1 MINIRDRAWVQ
12 VTPRGIAILLKCSEV
27 ARKVDAEGNAWESF
41 FLYFYRIATVVALPG
56 FGPGD
61 SVTPTMETEQNH
73 PTPWLSWPIWG
84 IAAFFYLTGFYQ
96 RVSPAVMTDELMRSF
111 GIGAKGLGNL
121 SAFYFYFYVAM
132 QIPTGILVDS
142 WGARKL
148 LIWGSISAAV
158 GTLIFGA
165 TSNFALACAGRALV
179 GGATAVGWLVLLKL
193 TTHWFPSRKFAMLS
207 GLGLFFGNVGAL
219 VAQVPLRL
227 LIERFG
233 WRAIVMASAGIILCV
248 GVLAMAVVRNDP
260 SDGGFQSHAHAAV
273 QEQNKTKI
281 SDLLRGFKRIFAY
294 RNTWLIFF
302 AQGGIVGPILAFTG
316 LWGAPFLR
324 ARYGLRSTTAATVCS
339 IMIVCWA
346 VASPICGALSDR
358 IGRRRPIYL
367 SGSIISAAGWA
378 AMFYI
383 NGLPLPVFIALAA
396 VTSFASGAVILGFA
410 YSKESVPV
418 QYLGTISGSTNI
430 GNMIGPTLLQPGIG
444 WILDK
449 EWSGQMANGLRVYG
463 LDSFHVGF
471 LLIVGWSLLACLLIS
486 FTEETWCKQRHWSEH
501 AGR

>member
-1 MINIRDRAWVQ
+1 VFVVEPRIQNSPLLRINWS
-12 VTPRGIAILLKCSEV
+12 GIASLLEYTEG
-27 ARKVDAEGNAWESF
+27 ARKIIVEGNAFESF
-41 FLYFYRIATVVALPG
+41 FLYFYRIATVLALPG
-56 FGPGD
+56 RWR
-61 SVTPTMETEQNH
+61 SVSVQPPMEIDRKY
-73 PTPWLSWPIWG
+73 PAPWLSWSVWG

-111 GIGAKGLGNL
+111 AVGAKGLGNL
-121 SAFYFYFYVAM
+121 SAFYFYLYVAM

-148 LIWGSISAAV
+148 LIWGSISAAA
-158 GTLIFGA
+158 GTLIFSA

-193 TTHWFPSRKFAMLS
+193 TTHWFPSRRFAMLS

-233 WRAIVMASAGIILCV
+233 WRAVVLVSAAIILSV
-248 GVLAMAVVRNDP
+248 AGLALAIVKNDP
-260 SDGGFQSHAHAAV
+260 SDDGFESYAHAAV

-281 SDLLRGFKRIFAY
+281 LDLLRGFKRIFAY

-346 VASPICGALSDR
+346 VASPISGALSDR
-358 IGRRRPIYL
+358 IGRRRPIYFG
-367 SGSIISAAGWA
+367 GSIFSAAGWA

-383 NGLPLPVFIALAA
+383 KELPLPIFIGLAA
-396 VTSFASGAVILGFA
+396 LTSFASGAVVLGFA

-418 QYLGTISGSTNI
+418 KYLGTISGSTNI

-449 EWSGQMANGLRVYG
+449 KWSGEMANGLRVYAI
-463 LDSFHVGF
+463 DAFHAGF
-471 LLIVGWSLLACLLIS
+471 LLMIGWAVLSCFLIS
-486 FTEETWCKQRHWSEH
+486 FTKETWCKQSS
-501 AGR
+501 